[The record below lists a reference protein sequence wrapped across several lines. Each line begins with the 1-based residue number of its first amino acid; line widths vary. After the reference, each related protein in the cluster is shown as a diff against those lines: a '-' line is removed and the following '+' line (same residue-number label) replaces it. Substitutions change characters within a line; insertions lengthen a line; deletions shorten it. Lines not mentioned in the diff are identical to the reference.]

1 MAGEVSADRL
11 LRAAAETCEGRLR
24 SWVDRLGGS
33 AGQVAAY
40 QFGWSGEDPGQGG
53 KFVRA
58 ALTLACAGAVG
69 GDRRRAVPAAAA
81 VEVVHNLSLLYD
93 DVLDGDT
100 LRRHRE
106 AAWRVFGPSAA
117 ARSADGL
124 LLTVLDVLV
133 NGDKDGDEDGGK
145 DGDEDGGKDGDED
158 GGKDGVGREASAA
171 LLATLVDLAVGE
183 SLDLV
188 FERRDR
194 VGPDECLEMVAAKTA
209 SLFSCACRLGALYG
223 GAGPEAVA
231 GWAAF
236 GHDLGMAFQLVDD
249 LLGIWGDPAVTGKPV
264 FNDLRRRKL
273 SVPVVAALDSGTA
286 DGDRLAEEYRRTAAG
301 GAVDP
306 AGLALLVE
314 RAGGRRW
321 TEARAAGHAA
331 AARDRLGAL
340 TGDPAAAAELTA
352 LAGLITDRE
361 H

>member
-1 MAGEVSADRL
+1 MTGEVSVERL
-11 LRAAAETCEGRLR
+11 LRAAGAACEGQLR
-24 SWVDRLGGS
+24 AWVDRLGGS
-33 AGQVAAY
+33 AGEVAAY
-40 QFGWSGEDPGQGG
+40 QFGWSGEGPGQGG

-81 VEVVHNLSLLYD
+81 VEAVHNLSLLYD

-100 LRRHRE
+100 VRRHRE

-133 NGDKDGDEDGGK
+133 DGDEDGEV
-145 DGDEDGGKDGDED
+145 DGAGDD
-158 GGKDGVGREASAA
+158 VGREASAA

-183 SLDLV
+183 SLDLA
-188 FERRDR
+188 FEGRAR

-223 GAGPEAVA
+223 VAGPGAVA

-273 SVPVVAALDSGTA
+273 SVPVVAALDSGTTA
-286 DGDRLAEEYRRTAAG
+286 GDRLAEEYRRAAAG
-301 GAVDP
+301 EPVDP

-321 TEARAAGHAA
+321 TTERAAGHAA
-331 AARDRLGAL
+331 AARDRLGEL
-340 TGDPAAAAELTA
+340 TGDRAAAAELAALTA
-352 LAGLITDRE
+352 LITDRE
-361 H
+361 C

>member
-1 MAGEVSADRL
+1 M
-11 LRAAAETCEGRLR
+11 LRAAGEACEGQLR
-24 SWVDRLGGS
+24 AWVDRLGGN
-33 AGQVAAY
+33 AGKVAAY
-40 QFGWSGEDPGQGG
+40 QFGWSGEGPGQGG

-100 LRRHRE
+100 VRRHRA

-133 NGDKDGDEDGGK
+133 DSDEGGDEVG
-145 DGDEDGGKDGDED
+145 EE
-158 GGKDGVGREASAA
+158 DGVGRQASAA

-188 FERRDR
+188 FEGRDR

-223 GAGPEAVA
+223 GAGPGAVA

-273 SVPVVAALDSGTA
+273 SVPVVAALESGTA

-340 TGDPAAAAELTA
+340 TGDPAATAELAA
-352 LAGLITDRE
+352 LAALITDRE
-361 H
+361 F

>member
-1 MAGEVSADRL
+1 MAEEVSAERL
-11 LRAAAETCEGRLR
+11 LRVAREACELQLR
-24 SWVDRLGGS
+24 TWVDRLGGS

-40 QFGWSGEDPGQGG
+40 QFGWSGEGAGQGG

-69 GDRRRAVPAAAA
+69 GDRRRAVRAAAA

-100 LRRHRE
+100 VRRHRE
-106 AAWRVFGPSAA
+106 AAWRVFGASAA

-133 NGDKDGDEDGGK
+133 DGEQDGQQDGEQGGDQGGA
-145 DGDEDGGKDGDED
+145 E
-158 GGKDGVGREASAA
+158 DGVGRAASAA

-188 FERRDR
+188 FERRER
-194 VGPDECLEMVAAKTA
+194 VGADECLEMVAAKTA

-273 SVPVVAALDSGTA
+273 SVPVVAALASGTA
-286 DGDRLAEEYRRTAAG
+286 DGDRLAEEYRRAGGG

-331 AARDRLGAL
+331 AALDRLGTL
-340 TGDPAAAAELTA
+340 TGDPAAAAELAA
-352 LAGLITDRE
+352 LAALITDRE

>member
-1 MAGEVSADRL
+1 MVGEVSAERL
-11 LRAAAETCEGRLR
+11 LRAAGEACELQLR
-24 SWVDRLGGS
+24 TWVDRLGGS

-40 QFGWSGEDPGQGG
+40 QFGWSGEGAGQGG

-58 ALTLACAGAVG
+58 ALALACAGAVG

-100 LRRHRE
+100 VRRHRE

-133 NGDKDGDEDGGK
+133 VGEEDGDQ
-145 DGDEDGGKDGDED
+145 
-158 GGKDGVGREASAA
+158 DGVGREASAA

-183 SLDLV
+183 SLDLA

-194 VGPDECLEMVAAKTA
+194 VDPDDCLEMVAAKTA

-223 GAGPEAVA
+223 GAGPETVA

-264 FNDLRRRKL
+264 FNDLRRRKR
-273 SVPVVAALDSGTA
+273 SVPVVAALESGTA
-286 DGDRLAEEYRRTAAG
+286 DGDRLAEEYRRAAAG
-301 GAVDP
+301 ERVDP

-321 TEARAAGHAA
+321 TQQRAAGHAA
-331 AARDRLGAL
+331 SARDRLGAL
-340 TGDPAAAAELTA
+340 TGDPAAAAELAA

>member
-1 MAGEVSADRL
+1 MAGEVSAERL
-11 LRAAAETCEGRLR
+11 LRAAGEACDGQLR

-33 AGQVAAY
+33 AGRVAAY
-40 QFGWSGEDPGQGG
+40 QFGWSGEGPGQGG

-58 ALTLACAGAVG
+58 ALTLACAGAAG

-100 LRRHRE
+100 VRRHRE

-133 NGDKDGDEDGGK
+133 DGDEDGDRGR
-145 DGDEDGGKDGDED
+145 DGGG
-158 GGKDGVGREASAA
+158 GVGREASAA
-171 LLATLVDLAVGE
+171 LLTTLVDLAVGE

-188 FERRDR
+188 FEGRER

-286 DGDRLAEEYRRTAAG
+286 DGERLAANYRRAAAG
-301 GAVDP
+301 AVVDP

-321 TEARAAGHAA
+321 TEERAAGHAA
-331 AARDRLGAL
+331 AARGRLGAL
-340 TGDPAAAAELTA
+340 TRDPVATAELAA

-361 H
+361 R

>member
-1 MAGEVSADRL
+1 MAGEVSAERL
-11 LRAAAETCEGRLR
+11 LLAAGEACDGQLR
-24 SWVDRLGGS
+24 TWVDRLGGS

-40 QFGWSGEDPGQGG
+40 QFGWSGEGPGQGG

-100 LRRHRE
+100 VRRHRE

-133 NGDKDGDEDGGK
+133 GRQEDG
-145 DGDEDGGKDGDED
+145 EE
-158 GGKDGVGREASAA
+158 DGVGREASAA

-183 SLDLV
+183 SLDLA

-194 VGPDECLEMVAAKTA
+194 VDPDECLEMVAAKTA

-223 GAGPEAVA
+223 GAGPGEVA

-236 GHDLGMAFQLVDD
+236 GQDLGMAFQLVDD

-273 SVPVVAALDSGTA
+273 SVPVVAALESGTA
-286 DGDRLAEEYRRTAAG
+286 DGDRLAEEYRRAAAG
-301 GAVDP
+301 GPVDP

-331 AARDRLGAL
+331 AARDRLGEL
-340 TGDPAAAAELTA
+340 TGDPAAVAELAA
-352 LAGLITDRE
+352 LAALITDRE
-361 H
+361 Y